1 MADVKISE
9 LRPGVSNVTVS
20 GEVIAKEE
28 PREVVTKYG
37 KKLRVA
43 DAILRD
49 DSGEIKLSLWE
60 DDIDKLNV
68 GDKISI
74 ENGWITEFKGNMQIS
89 IGKNGKL
96 TMQ

>member
-9 LRPGVSNVTVS
+9 LRPGVSNVIVS

>member
-9 LRPGVSNVTVS
+9 LRAGISNVTVS
-20 GEVIAKEE
+20 GEVIAKDE

-60 DDIDKLNV
+60 DDIEKLNV

-74 ENGWITEFKGNMQIS
+74 ENGWITEFKGNLQIS